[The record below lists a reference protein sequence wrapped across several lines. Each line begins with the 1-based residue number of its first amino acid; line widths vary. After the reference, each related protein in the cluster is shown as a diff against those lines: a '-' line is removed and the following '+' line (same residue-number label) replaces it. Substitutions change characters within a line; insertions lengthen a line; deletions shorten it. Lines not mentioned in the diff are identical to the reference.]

1 MRSGADGDG
10 WEGLEGLGGR
20 NSLGGNSDGFDL
32 ADKSDIPS
40 PVLTGQVQRVWIS
53 AGPMRGTPCQ
63 SSTLALAAWLT
74 R

>member
-1 MRSGADGDG
+1 MRSGADGDD

-32 ADKSDIPS
+32 ADKADIPS

-53 AGPMRGTPCQ
+53 AGPMPGTPCQ
-63 SSTLALAAWLT
+63 CSSLAAATLRT